1 MTSPSPAQAGKR
13 RGRPAQAR
21 DRIMRTAYDLFL
33 KNGIRATGIDAII
46 AGADI
51 ARMTFYRNF
60 GAKDDLALAFLDEH
74 GRRWTDEW
82 LKREVLRR
90 YAEPRERLLG
100 MFDLYHEWFQQR
112 RFDECPFIRTLLETG
127 HSPEIHRAAQ
137 RHMANIRQLIEGFA
151 KETGLKGASDLAASW
166 HMLLKGATVAAS
178 QGNRGAARTARQA
191 AAVLLAFWDRRN
203 LRAPS

>member
-1 MTSPSPAQAGKR
+1 MASSSPVQTAKR

-46 AGADI
+46 VGADV

-60 GAKDDLALAFLDEH
+60 GAKDDLVLAFLDEH

-90 YAEPRERLLG
+90 HAEPRERLLG
-100 MFDLYHEWFQQR
+100 MFDLHHEWFQQR
-112 RFDECPFIRTLLETG
+112 RFEGCPFIKTLLETG
-127 HSPEIHRAAQ
+127 HSPKIRLAAA
-137 RHMANIRQLIEGFA
+137 RHMADVRQFIEGFV
-151 KETGLKGASDLAASW
+151 KETGLKGASELAANW
-166 HMLLKGATVAAS
+166 HMLLKGAIVAAS
-178 QGNRGAARTARQA
+178 QGNRDAARTARQA
-191 AAVLLAFWDRRN
+191 AAVLLAYWDRRG
-203 LRAPS
+203 LRAS